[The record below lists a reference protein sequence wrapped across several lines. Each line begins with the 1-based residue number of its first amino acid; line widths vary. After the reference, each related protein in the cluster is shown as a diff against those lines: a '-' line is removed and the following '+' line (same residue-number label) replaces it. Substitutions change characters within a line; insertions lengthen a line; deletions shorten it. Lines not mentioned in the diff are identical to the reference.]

1 MLGQFFISPKWIPL
15 AWLQSN
21 KRMLN
26 LDSLSVCTIKHE
38 QTQQQ
43 QKIRDQN
50 WYQSNKSAGKL
61 LYLAYRRNKCPLKTV
76 LLALIGYCA
85 FPQQVAAPQ
94 PRVLRTVSY
103 SMSLWWVFSNAFH
116 HLNHCFLHLLI
127 KSMSPS
133 FSLPLSVCLL
143 FFRSHS
149 FPSLSLS
156 LSCSQSLS
164 PALWPVLLPC
174 RSWLMMRKISQG
186 QAPC

>member
-1 MLGQFFISPKWIPL
+1 MNRHSN
-15 AWLQSN
+15 N
-21 KRMLN
+21 KRLE
-26 LDSLSVCTIKHE
+26 IKTGTRAINQLENSFTWHTGGTNVPWK
-38 QTQQQ
+38 QHS
-43 QKIRDQN
+43 
-50 WYQSNKSAGKL
+50 WL
-61 LYLAYRRNKCPLKTV
+61 
-76 LLALIGYCA
+76 LIGYCA
-85 FPQQVAAPQ
+85 FPQNAAAPQ

-116 HLNHCFLHLLI
+116 HLNHGFLHLLI

-156 LSCSQSLS
+156 LSRSQSLS